1 MTFETGSQTTEKL
14 KKRQILRN
22 ILFKQNELYSVI
34 LSHSKIVGVQKGI
47 TLISNIQMII

>member
-22 ILFKQNELYSVI
+22 ILFKQNELNSVI